1 MDDVDDDDTS
11 VLSEEREMPK
21 SSQLS
26 GQQDYSEFSIK
37 IHNSDLYQCHRCS
50 FTNRFPSKV
59 KRHFYYRHAKVPP
72 YRCGHCPFEAVE
84 RGKVARHSQLVH
96 RSLPVVVVQQEV
108 KIAPN
113 GIKNAVSSLSDD
125 KQTDACSDVLSKIG
139 EQAVLSAI
147 KDEQIDI
154 DCEAPLLDYYP
165 KIENNWNAESF
176 SGRNSSETRSLSGSQ
191 CSQNE
196 GESSHAKPH
205 TGSRM
210 CRRQFRCG
218 HCGVVSRWNRRD
230 IILHV
235 MHVHLHRRVYTC
247 RHCNFGNSKSISL
260 VRAHC
265 IKFHPQRPVL
275 VRDDTA
281 LLNAIMADEG
291 PDGVVTMAFAPNGIP
306 LVNEQELNKYLTE
319 YKHALNENIKDQLSA
334 VKQHSVDTNKGSTE
348 LATNNFCDVD
358 ITKVERETTGDE
370 NQQLLKALSNHQY
383 RDDRR
388 PWRCRLCGFVHSRVV
403 RVKYHVICRHLKV
416 KPFSCPYCKLY
427 LWKSQAVLSHV
438 DKYHPGCK
446 RHAIATVDE
455 QASFLRRNVER
466 VPSAALPQLSRAPIT
481 GESGNAASG
490 DSNDPVAPLSVIGS
504 TPSRPGLFRCKLC
517 GYQDARNDKTKYHIV
532 KQHLKLRQFSC
543 PYCHVY
549 LWGRQ
554 QVAKHVEE
562 QHPGFEIRIQRT
574 FHEYEQFLRNNICK
588 VEAMQVSE
596 AKSSPIAQQP
606 SKLVAEEHLKG
617 LNRLSTLVSRLPCD
631 LCSFVTDSELS
642 LSAHRRSHRLFQ
654 CAHCRFRHVLVAKV
668 QSHCLSA
675 HPSKPVHY
683 KQWTPTAPPVL
694 SPSVQPTVKDKLVT
708 ESCNDSTFTKFY
720 PCDLCPAHFSLQSML
735 DSHIVSSHAGVFM
748 CQYCRLVTQD
758 KETMEKHQQT
768 EHAFRVPGYEVVC
781 SQKVTETVP
790 SRKRVSETP
799 LTTVIPSKVHRGEL
813 NQTDRNELSTFK
825 CRLCH
830 YGCCK
835 LTVMRHHVMSH
846 LRYHPFICPY
856 CSLVRSVK
864 SFPIKKH
871 VRLKHPG
878 QEERV
883 LYVQNDVL
891 EKKVKNSFYRAK
903 APPGG
908 ANYALADV
916 ELNDNKDS
924 EDDVE
929 VIDEDGDGDEQ
940 PPPLVK
946 ELPVETAPMSQTGQH
961 KVLYRCKM
969 CGLKTHIRM
978 DMRHHLMRE
987 IHYKPY
993 K

>member
-1 MDDVDDDDTS
+1 
-11 VLSEEREMPK
+11 
-21 SSQLS
+21 
-26 GQQDYSEFSIK
+26 
-37 IHNSDLYQCHRCS
+37 
-50 FTNRFPSKV
+50 
-59 KRHFYYRHAKVPP
+59 
-72 YRCGHCPFEAVE
+72 
-84 RGKVARHSQLVH
+84 
-96 RSLPVVVVQQEV
+96 
-108 KIAPN
+108 
-113 GIKNAVSSLSDD
+113 
-125 KQTDACSDVLSKIG
+125 
-139 EQAVLSAI
+139 
-147 KDEQIDI
+147 
-154 DCEAPLLDYYP
+154 
-165 KIENNWNAESF
+165 
-176 SGRNSSETRSLSGSQ
+176 
-191 CSQNE
+191 
-196 GESSHAKPH
+196 
-205 TGSRM
+205 M

-247 RHCNFGNSKSISL
+247 RHCNFGNSKSKAL

-265 IKFHPQRPVL
+265 VKFHPTKSVL

-291 PDGVVTMAFAPNGIP
+291 PDGVVTMAFAPRGQP
-306 LVNEQELNKYLTE
+306 LTE
-319 YKHALNENIKDQLSA
+319 DRELSDYLA
-334 VKQHSVDTNKGSTE
+334 KNKLIHSEPVKEEVLSEGRGLISNNDFETDIQKIERKATE
-348 LATNNFCDVD
+348 TV
-358 ITKVERETTGDE
+358 
-370 NQQLLKALSNHQY
+370 NQQPSSSF

-438 DKYHPGCK
+438 DKCHPGYK
-446 RHAIATVDE
+446 RQVIATVDE
-455 QASFLRRNVER
+455 QASYLRRNVER
-466 VPSAALPQLSRAPIT
+466 VSSLAQASSSRLPANGSNVASVAVFAGSCASTTPAT
-481 GESGNAASG
+481 TASPASG
-490 DSNDPVAPLSVIGS
+490 
-504 TPSRPGLFRCKLC
+504 RPGLFRCKLC

-574 FHEYEQFLRNNICK
+574 FHEYEQFLKNNICK
-588 VEAMQVSE
+588 VDASHLDSP
-596 AKSSPIAQQP
+596 KSSPNIPQP
-606 SKLVAEEHLKG
+606 ASLVADDHLQG
-617 LNRLSTLVSRLPCD
+617 LNRMSTLVTRLPCD
-631 LCSFVTDSELS
+631 LCAFVTDSELS

-694 SPSVQPTVKDKLVT
+694 LPSGRSISKTKVSSERGC
-708 ESCNDSTFTKFY
+708 ESAFPKFF
-720 PCDLCPAHFSLQSML
+720 PCDICPAHFNLQSEL
-735 DSHIVSSHAGVFM
+735 DTHIVKTHSGVFM
-748 CQYCRLVTQD
+748 CQHCRLVTQD
-758 KETMEKHQQT
+758 KESMEKHQQN
-768 EHAFRVPGYEVVC
+768 EHALRVPAFEIVC
-781 SQKVTETVP
+781 RHNNCGS
-790 SRKRVSETP
+790 VSSAPRLMTQQSEALSP
-799 LTTVIPSKVHRGEL
+799 PGVDSAGKIQRINLTAGS
-813 NQTDRNELSTFK
+813 NEANRTSLATFK

-856 CSLVRSVK
+856 CSLIRSVK

-878 QEERV
+878 CEERV

-891 EKKVKNSFYRAK
+891 EKKVKNSFCRVK
-903 APPGG
+903 SQLDSNHSPSEGIQNIG
-908 ANYALADV
+908 
-916 ELNDNKDS
+916 KDS

-929 VIDEDGDGDEQ
+929 VIDEDLDEQ

-946 ELPVETAPMSQTGQH
+946 EIPFECNPVSQAGQH